1 MQSALGEAERKL
13 VNCQLELRA
22 ALDKLD
28 VYRRTEGVSSGG
40 TVKSSTSGSTY
51 TPGHLVGGEGAGGG
65 AAVDEGKSAE
75 ELRAELRQLREVLQL
90 ETADA
95 AKVRR
100 GWPVWPGG
108 LRGHGVIT
116 SNCIQACLV
125 CMLYPSCPG
134 LPTSVA
140 VCAWLQFPP
149 ASWPQPHLSPTPVYS
164 HIY

>member
-28 VYRRTEGVSSGG
+28 VYRRTEGVSGG
-40 TVKSSTSGSTY
+40 GMANSSTSGSTY
-51 TPGHLVGGEGAGGG
+51 APGHLVGGEGAGSG

-95 AKVRR
+95 AKVRHR
-100 GWPVWPGG
+100 GDTWWP
-108 LRGHGVIT
+108 
-116 SNCIQACLV
+116 
-125 CMLYPSCPG
+125 
-134 LPTSVA
+134 
-140 VCAWLQFPP
+140 AW
-149 ASWPQPHLSPTPVYS
+149 SWCCH
-164 HIY
+164 